1 MGKQHPQ
8 GIFSF
13 SIANDKNSDSIY
25 FTVGVPKILDVPYIG
40 PTNIETLS
48 FAAATCIVPCIFW
61 YVRRTVERIQQ
72 YTIARR
78 EEKERLEK
86 SKEPPV
92 KAKNWEVKNGKL
104 EKFIDN
110 EILPMKQRLRKVEDP
125 DTVAKRQAK
134 REQIKQEQNK
144 KGKGPLA
151 LSDDLLQ
158 NKRTGLRQTEKPK
171 GYLDNDRDN
180 EEHTINEDIDKLAT
194 SLEKDIKTYQLNGN
208 GREVKEPKK
217 SQCIIS

>member
-1 MGKQHPQ
+1 MKEGK
-8 GIFSF
+8 
-13 SIANDKNSDSIY
+13 
-25 FTVGVPKILDVPYIG
+25 
-40 PTNIETLS
+40 
-48 FAAATCIVPCIFW
+48 
-61 YVRRTVERIQQ
+61 
-72 YTIARR
+72 
-78 EEKERLEK
+78 KERLEK

-104 EKFIDN
+104 EEFIEG

-125 DTVAKRQAK
+125 DTVEKRQAK
-134 REQIKQEQNK
+134 RENIKQEQNK

-171 GYLDNDRDN
+171 GYLDNDREK

-208 GREVKEPKK
+208 GRGNDEEPKK

>member
-1 MGKQHPQ
+1 MGKHPQ
-8 GIFSF
+8 GNFSF
-13 SIANDKNSDSIY
+13 SVVNDKNSDSIY
-25 FTVGVPKILDVPYIG
+25 FTVGVPKILDVPYVG
-40 PTNIETLS
+40 PTSIETLS
-48 FAAATCIVPCIFW
+48 FAAATCLVPCTFW
-61 YVRRTVERIQQ
+61 YVRRTIKRIQQ
-72 YTIARR
+72 YNIARR

-104 EKFIDN
+104 EKFIDS
-110 EILPMKQRLRKVEDP
+110 EIIPTKQRLRKVEDP

-134 REQIKQEQNK
+134 REKIKQEQSK

-180 EEHTINEDIDKLAT
+180 EDHTINEDIDKLAT

-217 SQCIIS
+217 SHIIS

>member
-1 MGKQHPQ
+1 MGKHPQ
-8 GIFSF
+8 GNFSF
-13 SIANDKNSDSIY
+13 SVVNDKNSDSIY

-40 PTNIETLS
+40 PTCIETLS
-48 FAAATCIVPCIFW
+48 LAAATCLVPCIFW
-61 YVRRTVERIQQ
+61 YVRRTVKRIKQ
-72 YTIARR
+72 YSIERR

-104 EKFIDN
+104 EKFIDD

-134 REQIKQEQNK
+134 REKIKQEQSK

-180 EEHTINEDIDKLAT
+180 EEHTINEDMDKLET

-208 GREVKEPKK
+208 GRKIEEPKK
-217 SQCIIS
+217 SPCIIS

>member
-1 MGKQHPQ
+1 MGKHPQ
-8 GIFSF
+8 GNFSF
-13 SIANDKNSDSIY
+13 SVVNDKNSDSIY

-48 FAAATCIVPCIFW
+48 LAAATCLVPCTFW
-61 YVRRTVERIQQ
+61 SVRRTIKRIQQ
-72 YTIARR
+72 YNIARR

-110 EILPMKQRLRKVEDP
+110 EILPAKQRLRKVEDP
-125 DTVAKRQAK
+125 DTVAKRIAK
-134 REQIKQEQNK
+134 REKIKQEQSK

-180 EEHTINEDIDKLAT
+180 EDHTINEDIDKLAT

>member
-1 MGKQHPQ
+1 MGKHPQ
-8 GIFSF
+8 GNFSF
-13 SIANDKNSDSIY
+13 SFVNDKNSDSIY
-25 FTVGVPKILDVPYIG
+25 FTVGVPKILDIPYFG
-40 PTNIETLS
+40 HTSIETLS

-61 YVRRTVERIQQ
+61 YVRRTVKRIQQ

-104 EKFIDN
+104 DEFIDN
-110 EILPMKQRLRKVEDP
+110 EILPTKQRLRKVEDP

-134 REQIKQEQNK
+134 REKIKQEQNK

-171 GYLDNDRDN
+171 GYHNRDK

-194 SLEKDIKTYQLNGN
+194 SLEKDIKAYQNGN
-208 GREVKEPKK
+208 GRGKEKEPKK

>member
-8 GIFSF
+8 GNFSF
-13 SIANDKNSDSIY
+13 SVVNDKNSDSIY
-25 FTVGVPKILDVPYIG
+25 FTVGVPKILDVPYVG
-40 PTNIETLS
+40 PTSIETLS
-48 FAAATCIVPCIFW
+48 FAAATCLVPCTFW
-61 YVRRTVERIQQ
+61 YVRRTIKRIQQ
-72 YTIARR
+72 YNIARR

-104 EKFIDN
+104 EEFIDK
-110 EILPMKQRLRKVEDP
+110 EILPTKQRLRKVEDP
-125 DTVAKRQAK
+125 DTVAKRIAK
-134 REQIKQEQNK
+134 REKIKQEQSK

-171 GYLDNDRDN
+171 GYLDNDK
-180 EEHTINEDIDKLAT
+180 EEHTIIEDIDELST
-194 SLEKDIKTYQLNGN
+194 SLEKDIKTYQNGN
-208 GREVKEPKK
+208 GNSRGKEKEPKK

>member
-1 MGKQHPQ
+1 MGKQPQ
-8 GIFSF
+8 GNFSF
-13 SIANDKNSDSIY
+13 SVVNDKNSDSIY

-40 PTNIETLS
+40 PTSIETIS

-61 YVRRTVERIQQ
+61 YVRRTVRRIQQ
-72 YTIARR
+72 YAIKRR

-104 EKFIDN
+104 EEFIDK

-134 REQIKQEQNK
+134 REKIKSEQNK

-171 GYLDNDRDN
+171 GYLDNDRDK
-180 EEHTINEDIDKLAT
+180 EEHTINEDTDKLAT
-194 SLEKDIKTYQLNGN
+194 SLEKDIKTYQNGN
-208 GREVKEPKK
+208 GNSKSKEKEK

>member
-8 GIFSF
+8 GNFSF
-13 SIANDKNSDSIY
+13 SVVNDKNSDSIY

-40 PTNIETLS
+40 PTSIETISL
-48 FAAATCIVPCIFW
+48 AAATCIVPCIFW
-61 YVRRTVERIQQ
+61 YIRRTVKRIQQ
-72 YTIARR
+72 YAIERR
-78 EEKERLEK
+78 EEKERLE

-104 EKFIDN
+104 EEFIDN
-110 EILPMKQRLRKVEDP
+110 EILPAKQRLRKVEDP
-125 DTVAKRQAK
+125 DTVAKRMAK
-134 REQIKQEQNK
+134 REKIKQEQSK

-171 GYLDNDRDN
+171 GYLDNDRDK

-217 SQCIIS
+217 SPCIIS

>member
-1 MGKQHPQ
+1 MGNHPQ

-25 FTVGVPKILDVPYIG
+25 FTVGVPKILDVPFIG

-48 FAAATCIVPCIFW
+48 LAAATCIVPCIFW
-61 YVRRTVERIQQ
+61 YVRRTVKRIQQ
-72 YTIARR
+72 YAIERR

-104 EKFIDN
+104 EEFIDR
-110 EILPMKQRLRKVEDP
+110 EILPTKQRLRKVEDP

-134 REQIKQEQNK
+134 REKIKHEQSK

-194 SLEKDIKTYQLNGN
+194 RLEEDIKTYQLNGN
-208 GREVKEPKK
+208 GKSRDKEKEK

>member
-1 MGKQHPQ
+1 MGKHPQ
-8 GIFSF
+8 GNFSF

-40 PTNIETLS
+40 PTSLETIS

-61 YVRRTVERIQQ
+61 YVRRTVKRIQQ
-72 YTIARR
+72 YTIERR

-104 EKFIDN
+104 EEFIEG

-125 DTVAKRQAK
+125 DTVAKRMAK
-134 REQIKQEQNK
+134 REKIKQEQSK

-171 GYLDNDRDN
+171 GYLDNDRD
-180 EEHTINEDIDKLAT
+180 EKDHTIDEDIDKLAT
-194 SLEKDIKTYQLNGN
+194 SLEKDIQLNGN
-208 GREVKEPKK
+208 GRGNDKEPKK